1 MAELSTPAWIALAAI
16 AGIGLLAM
24 LNAAATVIRNQTHVH
39 DTRVR
44 VNTLRKD
51 YIRRIQDADEV
62 EVVDEAGPEPAARAP
77 ASRAA

>member
-1 MAELSTPAWIALAAI
+1 MAELSAPAWIALAAI

>member
-77 ASRAA
+77 GSRAA